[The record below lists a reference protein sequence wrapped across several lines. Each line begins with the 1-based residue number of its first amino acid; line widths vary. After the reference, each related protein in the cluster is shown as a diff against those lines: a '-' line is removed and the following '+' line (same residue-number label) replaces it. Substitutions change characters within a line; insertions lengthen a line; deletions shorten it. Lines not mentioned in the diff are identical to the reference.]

1 MPTVRMIIKNN
12 DRPSKEQIDAI
23 KETESK
29 EIVFD
34 EDSPEMTEEMLK
46 KFKRVYNET
55 EDRGTVLLS

>member
-23 KETESK
+23 KEAESK